1 MASGTLIVFSNLI
14 FGYRQIISPEIV
26 FIYILPWL
34 MLCSYRYFDI
44 LLSKT
49 YRIEIILMS
58 IIIILGIINVYMSNN
73 IYQSSLWMTMFLLSG
88 IIPLWTSM
96 FIITDNRSRNKIYYL
111 SCVLLFVMT
120 IIEIANYFITGKNL
134 LSMNHPI
141 PLGTLVILLMV
152 GPLFMLVSHQKR
164 MKLFSV
170 FLVIMGLI
178 LIIIANKRGI
188 YLAIAGM
195 TAAWIYYRYLR
206 RSIYAI
212 INIIICLTLLAV
224 GWNYYK
230 LLDENIPYHN
240 SILHRLEL
248 YPFSL
253 HIYQKHPF
261 LGTGLRAFSQE
272 SYLADYQVNNKSL
285 DTFNKTVIKLQT
297 LDNMILTGF
306 VELGSIMTI
315 CYLGLISYIIVRY
328 CRITQPFSLSHKKE
342 FVLLLP
348 LLGLAIHSMTYD
360 SLLFPQINWLFH
372 VQLGILAGFSR
383 VEHQGPASPMPVA

>member
-1 MASGTLIVFSNLI
+1 
-14 FGYRQIISPEIV
+14 
-26 FIYILPWL
+26 
-34 MLCSYRYFDI
+34 
-44 LLSKT
+44 
-49 YRIEIILMS
+49 
-58 IIIILGIINVYMSNN
+58 
-73 IYQSSLWMTMFLLSG
+73 LSG

-96 FIITDNRSRNKIYYL
+96 FIITDGSSRNYIYYL
-111 SCVLLFVMT
+111 SCGLLFVIA
-120 IIEIANYFITGKNL
+120 IIEIANYIITGSKL

-141 PLGTLVILLMV
+141 PLGTLVILLMA
-152 GPLFMLVSHQKR
+152 GPLFMLVSGQKR
-164 MKLFSV
+164 MKLFSI
-170 FLVIMGLI
+170 FLLIMALI
-178 LIIIANKRGI
+178 LIFIANKRGI

-195 TAAWIYYRYLR
+195 TAAWIYYRYIR
-206 RSIYAI
+206 TSFYAI
-212 INIIICLTLLAV
+212 IFLIICLTLMAV

-230 LLDENIPYHN
+230 LLDKNIPYHN

-253 HIYQKHPF
+253 HIIQKHPL
-261 LGTGLRAFSQE
+261 LGTGLRAFSHE
-272 SYLADYQVNNKSL
+272 SYLTDYEVHNKSL

-315 CYLGLISYIIVRY
+315 CYLGLILYIIVKY
-328 CRITQPFSLSHKKE
+328 CRITQAFSLNHKKE

-372 VQLGILAGFSR
+372 VQLGILAGFSQA
-383 VEHQGPASPMPVA
+383 EPQGPVSPMPVA

>member
-1 MASGTLIVFSNLI
+1 ASGTFIVFSNLI
-14 FGYRQIISPEIV
+14 FGYGQIISPEIV

-34 MLCSYRYFDI
+34 ILCAFLYFGI
-44 LLSKT
+44 FLSKT

-58 IIIILGIINVYMSNN
+58 LIIIMGIINVYTSDN
-73 IYQSSLWMTMFLLSG
+73 IYQSSIWMRMFLLSG
-88 IIPLWTSM
+88 IILLWTSM
-96 FIITDNRSRNKIYYL
+96 FIITEERSRNYIYYL
-111 SCVLLFVMT
+111 SCGLLFVIA
-120 IIEIANYFITGKNL
+120 IIEIANYFITGSKL

-152 GPLFMLVSHQKR
+152 GPLFMLASGQKR
-164 MKLFSV
+164 MKLFSI

-178 LIIIANKRGI
+178 LLVIANKRGI

-195 TAAWIYYRYLR
+195 TAAWIYYRYIR
-206 RSIYAI
+206 TSIYAI
-212 INIIICLTLLAV
+212 IILLICLTLLAV
-224 GWNYYK
+224 GWNYHK
-230 LLDENIPYHN
+230 LLDKNIPSHN

-253 HIYQKHPF
+253 HIYQKHPL
-261 LGTGLRAFSQE
+261 LGTGLRAFSHE
-272 SYLADYQVNNKSL
+272 SYLTDYQVHNKSL
-285 DTFNKTVIKLQT
+285 DTFKKTAIKLQT

-315 CYLGLISYIIVRY
+315 CYLGLILYIIVRY
-328 CRITQPFSLSHKKE
+328 CHITQPFSLNHKKE

-360 SLLFPQINWLFH
+360 SLIFPQINWLFH
-372 VQLGILAGFSR
+372 VQLGILAGFSKA
-383 VEHQGPASPMPVA
+383 EPQGPASPMPVA